1 MLVLGGVNSARR
13 VFYLSS
19 GCGGGLELKAPIF
32 VVGSGRSGTT
42 LLYEILASHGDLAW
56 VCNLTNRLPFLP
68 QISSLCRS
76 QMFRKHRAFKPAM
89 EAIKGFEYC
98 GVSRFNPP
106 MDLRYAI
113 ENPEV
118 FDLRKVTEKTQD
130 YFQKHC
136 DGFNCDRFV
145 SKNTANSMRIELLN
159 SIFPDAYYVHITR
172 NPYSVVSSLLN
183 VKFWP
188 DLHLW
193 WNEKTPLQLEN
204 DGGNKYEIAGT
215 HWTKQIEQIIK
226 AKQLVPGDRFLDVSY
241 EELVTNSVTVVENIF
256 DFCCLDFS
264 KDTVNSLTSL
274 NINSNSLEK
283 WKTVDYLD
291 NYKAAN
297 PAIRSRAIELGYE
310 LL

>member
-1 MLVLGGVNSARR
+1 M
-13 VFYLSS
+13 
-19 GCGGGLELKAPIF
+19 KAPIF

-42 LLYEILASHGDLAW
+42 LLYEILASHHDLAW

-76 QMFRKHRAFKPAM
+76 RTLRKHRAFKPAM

-98 GVSRFNPP
+98 GVDRFNPP
-106 MDLRYAI
+106 MDLRDTN

-118 FDLRKVTEKTQD
+118 FDLKKVTAKTKD

-136 DGFNCDRFV
+136 DGFNCERFV

-159 SIFPDAYYVHITR
+159 RIFPDAYYVHIRR

-193 WNEKTPLQLEN
+193 WSEKTPLQLEN
-204 DGGNKYEIAGT
+204 DGRNKYEIAGT
-215 HWTKQIEQIIK
+215 HWSKQIEQITK
-226 AKQLVPGDRFLDVSY
+226 AKQLVPSDRFLDVSY
-241 EELVTNSVTVVENIF
+241 EELVTNSDMVLKNIL
-256 DFCCLDFS
+256 DFCNLDFS
-264 KDTVNSLTSL
+264 KELVSSLTSL

-283 WKTVDYLD
+283 WKTVDHMD

-297 PAIRSRAIELGYE
+297 PAIRSRATEFGYE